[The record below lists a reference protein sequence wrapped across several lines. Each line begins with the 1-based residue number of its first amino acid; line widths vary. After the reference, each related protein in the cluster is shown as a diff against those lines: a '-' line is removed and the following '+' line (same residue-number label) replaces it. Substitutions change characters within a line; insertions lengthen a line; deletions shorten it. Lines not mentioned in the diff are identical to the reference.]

1 MCSQSSVGYHCGLGT
16 CSETIVS
23 MSRHFSD
30 DASRLAHLVESWD
43 HPDPFVI
50 SVAAHAADIDSY
62 KHVNNS
68 VYVRW
73 LDECAREHSK
83 AVGIDAEDAG
93 ELGYGMAVRDSQITY
108 YASAYQGEKILIGNW
123 LTECDGRLRATRQF
137 QIVRQA
143 DGVTLT
149 RAELNYICIKIDSGR
164 PCKMPELFREKY
176 IVQSS

>member
-1 MCSQSSVGYHCGLGT
+1 
-16 CSETIVS
+16 
-23 MSRHFSD
+23 MSRQFSD
-30 DASRLAHLVESWD
+30 GVSRLALLVDSWD

-50 SVAAHAADIDSY
+50 SVSADAGDIDSY
-62 KHVNNS
+62 QHVNNS

-93 ELGYGMAVRDSQITY
+93 ELGYGMAVRDSHITY
-108 YASAYQGEKILIGNW
+108 FSSAYQGEEILVGNW
-123 LTECDGRLRATRQF
+123 LTHCDGRLRATRQF

-176 IVQSS
+176 IVQGP